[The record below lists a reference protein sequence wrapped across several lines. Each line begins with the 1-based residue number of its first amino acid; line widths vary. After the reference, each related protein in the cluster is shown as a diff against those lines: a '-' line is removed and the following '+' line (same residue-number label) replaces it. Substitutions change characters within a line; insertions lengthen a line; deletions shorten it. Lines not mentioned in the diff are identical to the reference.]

1 MKATHFARNDRPLCG
16 QTGKYVRTS
25 TSPFEVTCRTCRG
38 REAWPVIVAAAIKA
52 RREAIEASP
61 ARPVTNPWNGQ
72 PITCRGCGN
81 DTFKDAGRSLDTY
94 NHQCAKC
101 GLMNH
106 TMTETGM
113 SA

>member
-1 MKATHFARNDRPLCG
+1 
-16 QTGKYVRTS
+16 
-25 TSPFEVTCRTCRG
+25 
-38 REAWPVIVAAAIKA
+38 
-52 RREAIEASP
+52 
-61 ARPVTNPWNGQ
+61 VTNPWNGQ